1 MTVILFMANSL
12 HSTLTNTSVCM
23 HSQSQHNQEAHFDFF
38 CKCSDRQLWQM
49 KSG

>member
-38 CKCSDRQLWQM
+38 VNAVTDSYGK
-49 KSG
+49 